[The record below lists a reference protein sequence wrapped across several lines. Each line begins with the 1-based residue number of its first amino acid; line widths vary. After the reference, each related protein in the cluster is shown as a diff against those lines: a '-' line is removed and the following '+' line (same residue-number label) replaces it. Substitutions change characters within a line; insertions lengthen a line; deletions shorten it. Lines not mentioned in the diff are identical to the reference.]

1 MAGEVFGY
9 DVFFD
14 NSSLVKIIKF
24 KPTRTMARIYND
36 ITETIGNTPLVR
48 LNRTAAAHDALTE
61 ILLKLEF
68 FNPLSSVKDR
78 IGLAMID
85 DALKSGKIDAKTVL
99 IESTS
104 GNTGIALA
112 LVAAAKGLNLI
123 LTMPETMTVERRK
136 ILKILGARLV
146 LTEGSKGMKGAMAKA
161 EEIATRI
168 PNSFIL
174 QQFSNPANPAI
185 HRKTTAEE
193 IWRDTD
199 GKVDIVVSGIGTG
212 GTITGVGEVL
222 KARKPSVK
230 MIAVEP
236 DGSPVLSGG
245 QPGPHKLQG
254 LGAGFVPAVLNTK
267 IYDEVI
273 RVKDTDSG
281 PVSKQVN
288 QLDGIPVGISSG
300 AAVWAALQVAKR
312 PENKGKQIVVIIPS
326 SSERYLS
333 SWLFADVSVESDS
346 IDDLCAAASPS
357 V

>member
-1 MAGEVFGY
+1 MA
-9 DVFFD
+9 
-14 NSSLVKIIKF
+14 KIH
-24 KPTRTMARIYND
+24 ND

-48 LNRTAAAHDALTE
+48 LNRTAAAHDAQAE

-78 IGLAMID
+78 IGFSMID
-85 DALKSGKIDAKTVL
+85 DALKSGKITANSVL
-99 IESTS
+99 IEPTS

-112 LVAAAKGLNLI
+112 FVAAAKGLKLI
-123 LTMPETMTVERRK
+123 LTMPETMSVERRK
-136 ILKILGARLV
+136 LLKILGARLV
-146 LTEGSKGMKGAMAKA
+146 LTEGAKGMKGAIAKA
-161 EEIATRI
+161 EELASKI
-168 PNSFIL
+168 PNAIIL

-199 GKVDIVVSGIGTG
+199 GKVDIIVSGIGTG

-222 KARKPSVK
+222 KPRKPSLK
-230 MIAVEP
+230 IIAVEP
-236 DGSPVLSGG
+236 DASPILSGG
-245 QPGPHKLQG
+245 QLGPHKLQG
-254 LGAGFVPAVLNTK
+254 LGAGFIPAILNTK

-273 RVKDTDSG
+273 RVKETDSG

-300 AAVWAALQVAKR
+300 AAVWAAIQLAKR

-333 SWLFADVSVESDS
+333 TWLFADVNTESDS
-346 IDDLCAAASPS
+346 IDDLLPAAVTA
-357 V
+357 

>member
-1 MAGEVFGY
+1 MA
-9 DVFFD
+9 
-14 NSSLVKIIKF
+14 KIH
-24 KPTRTMARIYND
+24 ND

-48 LNRTAAAHDALTE
+48 LNRTAAAHGAQAE

-68 FNPLSSVKDR
+68 FNPLSSIKDR
-78 IGLAMID
+78 IGFSMID
-85 DALKSGKIDAKTVL
+85 DGLKSGKITKNTVL
-99 IESTS
+99 IEPTS

-112 LVAAAKGLNLI
+112 FVAAAKGIKLI
-123 LTMPETMTVERRK
+123 LTMPETMTMERRK

-146 LTEGSKGMKGAMAKA
+146 LTEGQKGMKGAIAKA
-161 EEIATRI
+161 EELAAKI
-168 PNSFIL
+168 PNALIL

-222 KARKPSVK
+222 KSRKPGVK
-230 MIAVEP
+230 IIAVEP
-236 DGSPVLSGG
+236 DASPVLSGG

-254 LGAGFVPAVLNTK
+254 IGAGFIPSVLNTK
-267 IYDEVI
+267 IYDEVV
-273 RVKDTDSG
+273 RVKEADSG

-288 QLDGIPVGISSG
+288 QLDGIPIGISSG
-300 AAVWAALQVAKR
+300 AAVWAAIQVAKR

-326 SSERYLS
+326 ASERYLS
-333 SWLFADVSVESDS
+333 SWLFADVSAESDS
-346 IDDLCAAASPS
+346 IDDLLVATPAT
-357 V
+357 